1 MEEVSVLKVRIK
13 FSKYGAMKFIGH
25 LDVMRYFQKVM
36 RKADI
41 DIAFTEGFS
50 PHMIMSFALPLG
62 VGLTSEGEYL
72 DAEIRTPVTSQ
83 EALCRLNSVMVEG
96 MEVSSFRKIEEG
108 KAGKAMSLVAAA
120 DYRISFRDGKEP
132 PKGWQLRFQKFI
144 DQPTIIVLKKTK
156 KSEKEIDIRPY
167 IYDCRI
173 EENSVYM
180 LLSAGSAVNI
190 KPELVMEAFASYIG
204 FEMSPFALLIHRMD
218 LYAQQDAIKE
228 NADGASITEV
238 VSAIS
243 KDAQIDNK
251 ADHRFV
257 SLEDLGE
264 EIIEP

>member
-1 MEEVSVLKVRIK
+1 MEEVSALKVRIR

-72 DAEIRTPVTSQ
+72 DVEIHTPIGSQ
-83 EALCRLNSVMVEG
+83 EATARLNGVMVNG
-96 MEVSSFRKIEEG
+96 IKVLSFRKIEEG

-120 DYRISFRDGKEP
+120 GYRISFRDGKEP
-132 PKGWQLRFQKFI
+132 PKLWQQRFQEFM
-144 DQPTIIVLKKTK
+144 DQSTIMVFKKTK
-156 KSEKEIDIRPY
+156 KSEKELDIRPY
-167 IYDCRI
+167 IYDFRI
-173 EENSVYM
+173 EENNIY
-180 LLSAGSAVNI
+180 LLLPAGSAVNI

-204 FEMSPFALLIHRMD
+204 WEMQPFSLLIHRVD
-218 LYAQQDAIKE
+218 LYAECKDLQQNSKE
-228 NADGASITEV
+228 IPRGLI
-238 VSAIS
+238 
-243 KDAQIDNK
+243 
-251 ADHRFV
+251 

-264 EIIEP
+264 EIIES

>member
-1 MEEVSVLKVRIK
+1 MEEVSALKVRIK

-72 DAEIRTPVTSQ
+72 DVEIHTPIGSK
-83 EALCRLNSVMVEG
+83 EATARLNGVMVDG
-96 MEVSSFRKIEEG
+96 IKVLSFRKIEEG

-120 DYRISFRDGKEP
+120 GYRISFRDGKEP
-132 PKGWQLRFQKFI
+132 PKLWQQHFQEFM
-144 DQPTIIVLKKTK
+144 DQSTIMVFKKTK
-156 KSEKEIDIRPY
+156 KSDKELDIRPY
-167 IYDCRI
+167 IYDCCI
-173 EENSVYM
+173 EENNICL

-204 FEMSPFALLIHRMD
+204 WEMQPFSLLIHRVD
-218 LYAQQDAIKE
+218 LYAECNDLQQNSKE
-228 NADGASITEV
+228 IPRGLI
-238 VSAIS
+238 
-243 KDAQIDNK
+243 
-251 ADHRFV
+251 

-264 EIIEP
+264 EIIES